1 MKNELDV
8 RAALKRAAEPAER
21 EVAPAIETL
30 VPLGR
35 RRRRVR
41 VASMVLAALGLVA
54 AVLGSLVLVNQAFR
68 SPASAPA
75 VGHDDTVDRGTYLL
89 SDFEVTYPYQPRGA
103 DAPDDTLAGVRF
115 AAAWSTDLFPGHAD
129 CRLILRDAS
138 GDVVGTLPFGLDLTR
153 TPFSL
158 APHTVEV
165 SAPPDSADGSCE
177 HGVYPPGPGYT
188 FTDMQV
194 RPDPHEEGS
203 SSISFTVQWA
213 TGVFPSLRLCETHVS
228 AIDGREITHPVGMSL
243 GQEGKRITLR
253 APIPPEQ
260 VKDAWI
266 TCSELRGPD
275 PG

>member
-21 EVAPAIETL
+21 EIPPAIDAL
-30 VPLGR
+30 LPLGR

-41 VASMVLAALGLVA
+41 MASMVLAAVGLIA

-75 VGHDDTVDRGTYLL
+75 DGNEDSADRGTYLL
-89 SDFEVTYPYQPRGA
+89 SDFAVTYPYQPRGA

-115 AAAWSTDLFPGHAD
+115 TAAWSTDLFPGHAD

-158 APHTVEV
+158 SPHTVEV
-165 SAPPDSADGSCE
+165 SAPPRLSRWLMRARRRGRATPSRTCRFVPILTRRDRPASPSQCNGPRGSFRASDSARHTS
-177 HGVYPPGPGYT
+177 PPLT
-188 FTDMQV
+188 
-194 RPDPHEEGS
+194 
-203 SSISFTVQWA
+203 
-213 TGVFPSLRLCETHVS
+213 
-228 AIDGREITHPVGMSL
+228 DGRSRIPSACPL
-243 GQEGKRITLR
+243 GRRE
-253 APIPPEQ
+253 
-260 VKDAWI
+260 
-266 TCSELRGPD
+266 RGSH
-275 PG
+275 

>member
-8 RAALKRAAEPAER
+8 SAALKRAAEPAER
-21 EVAPAIETL
+21 EVPPALETL

-41 VASMVLAALGLVA
+41 MASMVLAGLGLVA

-68 SPASAPA
+68 SPPPAPA
-75 VGHDDTVDRGTYLL
+75 DGHEDSVDRGTYLL
-89 SDFEVTYPYQPRGA
+89 SDFEVTYPFQPRGA
-103 DAPDDTLAGVRF
+103 DAPDDTLAGVRLT
-115 AAAWSTDLFPGHAD
+115 AAWSTDLFPGDAE

-138 GDVVGTLPFGLDLTR
+138 GDVVGSAPVRLGLTR

-158 APHTVEV
+158 SPQTVEV
-165 SAPPDSADGSCE
+165 SAPPASAGGSCE

-194 RPDPHEEGS
+194 RTDSHEEGW
-203 SSISFTVQWA
+203 SSISFVVHWA
-213 TGVFPSLRLCETHVS
+213 SGVFPSFRPCETHVS
-228 AIDGREITHPVGMSL
+228 ATDGREITHSVGMSI
-243 GQEGKRITLR
+243 GQEGKEITLR
-253 APIPPEQ
+253 APIPPDQ

-266 TCSELRGPD
+266 TCTELRSPD